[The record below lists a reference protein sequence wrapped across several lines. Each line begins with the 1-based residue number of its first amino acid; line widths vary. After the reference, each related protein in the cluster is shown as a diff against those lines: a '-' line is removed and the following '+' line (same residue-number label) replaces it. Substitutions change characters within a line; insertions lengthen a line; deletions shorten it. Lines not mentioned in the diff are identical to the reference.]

1 MKTNITLFAQI
12 AQLIP
17 KQLFTKIANK
27 YQSYKYSKGL
37 DSWTHLFSML
47 FCHFSGADSVRTIS
61 LGLRSATG
69 NLNHLGLQ
77 KAPQKSS
84 ISYLN
89 KHRDWR
95 LFKDFYFAL
104 YEHLSSIY
112 NLTRPMHRKLKR
124 KIFLLD
130 ATIIPLCLS
139 VFDWAQFRK
148 RKGAIKL
155 HTMLDYDGCLPVF
168 LHLTEGKT
176 HEMQVAKT
184 IDIPSGSVLVADRAY
199 VDFKW
204 LKRLDSKNIYFVTR
218 PKKNTQYDVFEPYT
232 TGAENKDVEII
243 EDARIGLMDEKAA
256 GDYPEKLRLVRVW
269 DKNKN
274 CELSFLTNNFYWT
287 ALTVAELYKS
297 RWEIEVFFKQLKQHL
312 KIKTFV
318 GTTPNAVLIQIWTAM
333 ITMLLLRFLK
343 DKARYGWHLSNLITF
358 VRLNLLVKVELFE
371 WLNNPFPVIKGASGS
386 QLAIFDSG

>member
-17 KQLFTKIANK
+17 KQLFTKVANK

-37 DSWTHLFSML
+37 DSWTHFFSML

-274 CELSFLTNNFYWT
+274 RELSFLTNNFYWT

-333 ITMLLLRFLK
+333 ITMLLLRLLK

-371 WLNNPFPVIKGASGS
+371 WLNNPFPVIKRASGS